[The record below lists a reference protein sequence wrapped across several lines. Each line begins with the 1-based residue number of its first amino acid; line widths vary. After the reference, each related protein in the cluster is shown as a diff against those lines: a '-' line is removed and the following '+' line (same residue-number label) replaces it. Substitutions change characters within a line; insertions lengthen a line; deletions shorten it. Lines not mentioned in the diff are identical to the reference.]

1 MKNEKE
7 SFKKNISTEEL
18 IALSDEFDD
27 YDIVEHLEESET
39 AEFDVQLIR
48 RHFRLEKSLAERIT
62 RISQKQGISPE
73 TYVNLVLQKKVI
85 EEENLWK
92 L

>member
-85 EEENLWK
+85 EEENL
-92 L
+92 